1 MNENECREI
10 YREAFGD
17 DGAFE
22 DRLFSL
28 CGEYCRTVMCGGKT
42 AALLFALPCK
52 IITLTERFDAY
63 YLYAAA
69 TKKIYRGKGYM
80 SGLIRDLIK
89 EGKPIFLNPAS
100 EELISFY
107 KRLGFERFTAVTGG
121 NTEKIALPIGGF
133 SKLSSTE
140 PRGAE
145 LNYTAMCVGSP
156 VRLDGLCFPYIM
168 E

>member
-1 MNENECREI
+1 MNEKECREI

-17 DGAFE
+17 DGGFE

-28 CGEYCRTVMCGGKT
+28 CGEYCRTAMCGGKT
-42 AALLFALPCK
+42 AALLFALPCI
-52 IITLTERFDAY
+52 IITRTERFDAF

-89 EGKPIFLNPAS
+89 EGKPIFLKP
-100 EELISFY
+100 EKDGLISFY
-107 KRLGFERFTAVTGG
+107 ERLGFERFTAVTRGK
-121 NTEKIALPIGGF
+121 TLKTALPAGGF
-133 SKLSSTE
+133 SALSATE
-140 PRGAE
+140 PQAAE
-145 LNYTAMCVGSP
+145 LSYTAMCTGSP
-156 VRLDGLCFPYIM
+156 VKLDGLCFPYIM

>member
-28 CGEYCRTVMCGGKT
+28 CGEYCRTVMCEGKT

-52 IITLTERFDAY
+52 IITLTELFDAY

-107 KRLGFERFTAVTGG
+107 KRLGFECFTAVTGG

-140 PRGAE
+140 PRGAKPI
-145 LNYTAMCVGSP
+145 YTAMCVGSP